1 MEEKNSHE
9 DLEEIILLFLGPRL
23 AGKTTI
29 KERIFDGL
37 QPTQIIYVEQT
48 IEVRVDTQMN
58 AFAKMKIVD
67 FPGMKDLSEVPQD
80 TWHLPA
86 SENGLDIGDNTAKLA
101 VIYVIDS
108 QGRKSNFILE
118 NNLFKTLR
126 ATEMR

>member
-1 MEEKNSHE
+1 MEEKNSQE

-67 FPGMKDLSEVPQD
+67 FPGMKDLSEAGFQILYFTFD
-80 TWHLPA
+80 
-86 SENGLDIGDNTAKLA
+86 
-101 VIYVIDS
+101 
-108 QGRKSNFILE
+108 KS
-118 NNLFKTLR
+118 
-126 ATEMR
+126 